1 MVVGGSD
8 RNRFAGKR
16 VGCVTNEDNAMTMPI
31 KTVIAV
37 ALFATPLLLGAC
49 GKNDDAAN
57 APAPSGFTP
66 PETRAPTPIPGQAQT
81 TPITAYVGKYPHD
94 AVDGV
99 GFFDRTEVATGLVEA
114 VGDAKLRETIRGRSG
129 PETPI
134 FTIKRGGTSGGGTRI
149 AAWGCEQ
156 HNCSDRN
163 WTVLVDPK
171 GGKTEVCYHDAA
183 RMAARSEWYA
193 GGAPE
198 LRDDA
203 CPSEG

>member
-1 MVVGGSD
+1 M
-8 RNRFAGKR
+8 K
-16 VGCVTNEDNAMTMPI
+16 TMIAPV
-31 KTVIAV
+31 KTMIAA
-37 ALFATPLLLGAC
+37 ALLAIPLVLGAC
-49 GKNDDAAN
+49 GRKDDAAN
-57 APAPSGFTP
+57 TVSASGFTP

-99 GFFDRTEVATGLVEA
+99 GFFDRTEVATGLVDA

-129 PETPI
+129 PETPV
-134 FTIKRGGTSGGGTRI
+134 FTINRNVGKPGGGPRI

-183 RMAARSEWYA
+183 KMAARSEWYS

-198 LRDDA
+198 LRDEP

>member
-1 MVVGGSD
+1 M
-8 RNRFAGKR
+8 K
-16 VGCVTNEDNAMTMPI
+16 TM
-31 KTVIAV
+31 IAV
-37 ALFATPLLLGAC
+37 ALFVTPLLLGGC
-49 GKNDDAAN
+49 GKKDDAADGV
-57 APAPSGFTP
+57 APNGFTP
-66 PETRAPTPIPGQAQT
+66 PQTRAPTPIPGQAQT

-114 VGDAKLRETIRGRSG
+114 IGDAKMRETIRGRTG
-129 PETPI
+129 PATPI
-134 FTIKRGGTSGGGTRI
+134 FTIKRRDGMRI

-171 GGKTEVCYHDAA
+171 GSKTQVCYHDADTMGA
-183 RMAARSEWYA
+183 QSEWYA
-193 GGAPE
+193 GGAPQ
-198 LRDDA
+198 RRADP

>member
-1 MVVGGSD
+1 MMTVP
-8 RNRFAGKR
+8 
-16 VGCVTNEDNAMTMPI
+16 MTMI
-31 KTVIAV
+31 RSRTAIAA
-37 ALFATPLLLGAC
+37 ALSAALVLGAC
-49 GKNDDAAN
+49 GKKEDAAN

-99 GFFDRTEVATGLVEA
+99 GFFDRTEVATGLVRA
-114 VGDAKLRETIRGRSG
+114 VGDAKMRETIRGRSG
-129 PETPI
+129 PETPV
-134 FTIKRGGTSGGGTRI
+134 FTITRGGTTGDGTRI

-171 GGKTEVCYHDAA
+171 GSKTEVCYHDADTMGA
-183 RMAARSEWYA
+183 KSDWYA
-193 GGAPE
+193 GGAPQR
-198 LRDDA
+198 RDDA